1 MVKNIYQRF
10 CTEGRNPRFFR
21 TCLEHSSFL
30 SQLTRRAKETKM
42 NLLWFGLTL
51 LCIKVRCRLSRPRH
65 RSQDKVRPQV
75 VCHYI
80 SRPSRKH
87 ETYSAKSV
95 KAKNELEYH
104 TFSSGQKKYGAKRGE
119 KSGWRKQTTKGCI
132 TWQAWILYTNR
143 ASTLQFVWL
152 ELWKKRQYRI
162 TFLLQSMYDTLPP
175 QANL

>member
-75 VCHYI
+75 VCHYS

-87 ETYSAKSV
+87 ETYSAKSE

-104 TFSSGQKKYGAKRGE
+104 TFSSGQKKVWCKERREVRLKKTDDQGLHNLASMNSVYEESFHIAICIVGA
-119 KSGWRKQTTKGCI
+119 
-132 TWQAWILYTNR
+132 
-143 ASTLQFVWL
+143 L
-152 ELWKKRQYRI
+152 EEEAI
-162 TFLLQSMYDTLPP
+162 
-175 QANL
+175 